1 MKNKSLI
8 IIVIQAVMIVML
20 VWIILILGGDEFF
33 AEDDSEGVEEIV
45 VDYTQSINDLTY
57 VTLPLAVEKNSGITT
72 IPIQSTSKSYDYA
85 SYGEVMSLTNL
96 FLRKNNLGNLL
107 RNKNKIEK
115 QLEEESEHLKKLIIL
130 NQDNKNIADSIIH
143 EKEIDISNLEND
155 LAVIQNDISNV
166 LINTEHHWG
175 PYFAKLIAQ
184 TEKKV
189 SSPILSNKNR
199 LIKVTIPSVNL
210 PKTPPKE
217 IDVYLS
223 SDENISYAASFI
235 SKAPNSDAS
244 LQGKSFYY
252 EVESTELNVGAKIKA
267 NIKNT
272 NDNRNE
278 ISLFIHRK
286 SVVWSNG
293 KPWIFIKVG
302 SDGYFLRKPLISP
315 LETSGGWLVE
325 EGPFKEGEL
334 LVTDGAQLLLSE
346 EFKYQI
352 KNENED

>member
-72 IPIQSTSKSYDYA
+72 TPIQSTSKSYDYS
-85 SYGEVMSLTNL
+85 SYGEVMSLTDL

-115 QLEEESEHLKKLIIL
+115 QLEEGSERLKKLIIL

-155 LAVIQNDISNV
+155 LAVIQNDISNI

-223 SDENISYAASFI
+223 SDENISYVASFI

-278 ISLFIHRK
+278 ISLFIPRK

-302 SDGYFLRKPLISP
+302 SDGNFLRKPLISP
-315 LETSGGWLVE
+315 LETSEGWLVE